1 MLYVLLSLVCWMAIF
16 LLDSVICP
24 FYNWAL
30 FSNISQMRS
39 KCGENKTNG
48 AWGMVKCVTE
58 VLTTYWSL
66 LWSIPIQT
74 NSDMEFICFL
84 WWQSKSLLMARPSM
98 HLFSNKSWTMS
109 KNQSKYLHNSAY
121 YIISNN
127 AQSMYLFREVC
138 HTEFHRLPDV
148 IKNIIFFLVC
158 LLLLLVVFFFLFFL
172 LLIFCH

>member
-1 MLYVLLSLVCWMAIF
+1 MRYVLLSLICWMAIF

-30 FSNISQMRS
+30 FSNVSQMTS
-39 KCGENKTNG
+39 KCGENKTKQM
-48 AWGMVKCVTE
+48 AHEAQSSVLLKYLPHIE
-58 VLTTYWSL
+58 VFCDLFLYRPTATWNLFVFYW
-66 LWSIPIQT
+66 
-74 NSDMEFICFL
+74 

-127 AQSMYLFREVC
+127 AQNMYLLREV
-138 HTEFHRLPDV
+138 TLNFTYYQMWLRIEFFVSSL
-148 IKNIIFFLVC
+148 FTF
-158 LLLLLVVFFFLFFL
+158 VVGGVFLFF
-172 LLIFCH
+172 FFF

>member
-1 MLYVLLSLVCWMAIF
+1 MRYVLLYLIWWMAIF

-30 FSNISQMRS
+30 FSNVSQMTS

-48 AWGMVKCVTE
+48 AWSTFKCVTE

-74 NSDMEFICFL
+74 DSDMEFICFL

-127 AQSMYLFREVC
+127 AQNMYLLREV
-138 HTEFHRLPDV
+138 TLNFTYYQMWLRIEF
-148 IKNIIFFLVC
+148 
-158 LLLLLVVFFFLFFL
+158 
-172 LLIFCH
+172 FCF

>member
-1 MLYVLLSLVCWMAIF
+1 
-16 LLDSVICP
+16 
-24 FYNWAL
+24 
-30 FSNISQMRS
+30 
-39 KCGENKTNG
+39 
-48 AWGMVKCVTE
+48 
-58 VLTTYWSL
+58 
-66 LWSIPIQT
+66 
-74 NSDMEFICFL
+74 MEFICFL

-158 LLLLLVVFFFLFFL
+158 LLLLLVVFFFLFFFF
-172 LLIFCH
+172 LLIFCHLYVVIMIIIIIINIIVIIVFIMISIIDCFGIRRKLSIVGFLLFCSFF